1 MPKVNRR
8 GQAEVLSQ
16 DQLAQLW
23 AELDPPHVLITQL
36 AYYTGSRM
44 SEVCS
49 LRAEDISAGKI
60 VIHQP
65 KTDRTKEVVVVPQLK
80 DAIAQADLPKVGYLF
95 PAAKWTRA
103 TVKQYRIQRQDNGT
117 YYFQRIGE
125 RPPRQHISTRAVDK
139 ALRQAC
145 DLLGFEGVSTH
156 TFRRSLATHLYDSGV
171 PLRQIMAI
179 TGHASLAS
187 LTSYLNLEQRA
198 AGDALLGFF
207 AE

>member
-1 MPKVNRR
+1 M
-8 GQAEVLSQ
+8 
-16 DQLAQLW
+16 
-23 AELDPPHVLITQL
+23 LI
-36 AYYTGSRM
+36 A
-44 SEVCS
+44 
-49 LRAEDISAGKI
+49 
-60 VIHQP
+60 
-65 KTDRTKEVVVVPQLK
+65 
-80 DAIAQADLPKVGYLF
+80 AIAQAQLPSSGYLF

-103 TVKQYRIQRQDNGT
+103 TVKQYRIQRHDNGD
-117 YYFQRIGE
+117 YHFERVGE

-139 ALRQAC
+139 ALRKTS

-207 AE
+207 AK